1 MARLEVLS
9 LAVVVLLALSFADA
23 RGTLYAN
30 QIEPSSQATVTVGK
44 LSSTNFVANSVTTR
58 MSLALCLSV
67 SLHLL
72 PKVLRFCDRA
82 IISQVIRS
90 RARFIPALLPLIQE
104 ASFFYF
110 ELVLPPSPLVAG
122 LHD

>member
-58 MSLALCLSV
+58 MSLALCLSPSIFCQKSSV
-67 SLHLL
+67 SVTERLFLKL
-72 PKVLRFCDRA
+72 FA
-82 IISQVIRS
+82 
-90 RARFIPALLPLIQE
+90 RAR
-104 ASFFYF
+104 ASYQ
-110 ELVLPPSPLVAG
+110 LSCP
-122 LHD
+122 